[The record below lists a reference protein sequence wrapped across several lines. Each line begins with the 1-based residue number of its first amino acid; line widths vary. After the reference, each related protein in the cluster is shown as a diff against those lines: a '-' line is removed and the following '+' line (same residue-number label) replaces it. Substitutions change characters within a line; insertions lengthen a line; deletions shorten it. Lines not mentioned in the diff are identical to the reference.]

1 MYSNKFMNGQMRSS
15 EHELCDAYGVQ
26 IFKMFKNFKFISF
39 RTSSWEDII
48 PLWKTSTIDI
58 ARRIDEMTYFQNAV
72 FKNLDCEKT
81 GLICSI

>member
-15 EHELCDAYGVQ
+15 EHELFDTYGVQ

-48 PLWKTSTIDI
+48 PLWKTSTIGI